1 MFYSIPY
8 HIQMLI
14 LIPKYQ
20 LTQEYRPYRYIYIYN
35 IDMVIVDPIIYTC
48 LLTNGFSHVFQPSEH
63 SLSLRNPPPLAKKH
77 RSCRWGR
84 KGRRCHLWLGT
95 WGSDQNLWHHG
106 PWMGFHVDIL
116 GLEWDFICFFY
127 PFKMGELTLHVS
139 YILDMI
145 QYGFT

>member
-1 MFYSIPY
+1 
-8 HIQMLI
+8 
-14 LIPKYQ
+14 
-20 LTQEYRPYRYIYIYN
+20 
-35 IDMVIVDPIIYTC
+35 MVIVDPIIYNC

-63 SLSLRNPPPLAKKH
+63 SD
-77 RSCRWGR
+77 RSCRTHPHWPNNIGLAGGGAR
-84 KGRRCHLWLGT
+84 DAGAIFGLEPGAAI
-95 WGSDQNLWHHG
+95 NIYG

-116 GLEWDFICFFY
+116 GLEWDFICFY